1 VLLLSEELSELMY
14 EDDEEACELE
24 SDEELDVCEAL
35 LLSDE
40 LCELDEDSKLE
51 ELDSELVVLEVLL
64 LSDEL
69 WELEEDKELDC
80 EELDELEL

>member
-1 VLLLSEELSELMY
+1 VVWEE
-14 EDDEEACELE
+14 
-24 SDEELDVCEAL
+24 
-35 LLSDE
+35 
-40 LCELDEDSKLE
+40 
-51 ELDSELVVLEVLL
+51 LL